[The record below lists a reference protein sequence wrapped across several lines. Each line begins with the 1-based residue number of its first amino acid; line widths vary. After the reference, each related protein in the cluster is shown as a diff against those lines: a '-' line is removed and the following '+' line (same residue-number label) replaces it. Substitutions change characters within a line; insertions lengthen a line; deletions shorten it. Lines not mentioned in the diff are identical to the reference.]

1 MILGWILVT
10 IATVAAKTTDVK
22 AAPPAVAQSLDK
34 RATQLQSST
43 EQQVGETAI
52 QPASITNSTVET
64 SSGVAIDS
72 DDDTS
77 INSDNPMAQ
86 VTSVSQLS
94 DVKPTDWA
102 FQALQSLVERYGCIA
117 GYPNGKYRGNRVLTR
132 FEFAAGLNAC
142 LDRVNELITTA
153 TSRLVRKEDVATL
166 RRLQAEFTPELASL
180 RGRVDTLEATT
191 AQLETKQFSTT
202 TKLEAD
208 ATFAVVDVLTGQ
220 NANGQKISRNPALG
234 DRVRLNFNTS
244 FTGEDLLTVRLQAL
258 NLNALSS
265 NSTLTP
271 EGDLAFAGE
280 TFSTENDN
288 SVGVGQVSYVLPIGK
303 KTTVFFEAN
312 AAQPEEFID
321 TFNPYLDKDEGAN
334 GALSNF
340 ATRNPIYNLAS
351 GAGIVVNQQFN
362 NNLGLTLGYIATT
375 PSVANPKPGNGLFN
389 GPYSAIAQ
397 LGIKPSKKF
406 KLGLTYVNSYD
417 NDLTTGSRRANLRSY
432 LASISAPL
440 PPASVGGSAG
450 NTQPSDA
457 LAPFGGINLPTSSN
471 SYGLEASLQVTP
483 KFLINGWAG
492 YTNTRTLST
501 LGGTINRGSLNI
513 LDYAVALVFPDLGK
527 EGSVGGIVVGMEP
540 KVTGV
545 SSTLRAQ
552 IGKDLNTSMHIE
564 GFYQYGLSDN
574 ISITPGLIWI
584 TSPDH
589 NSANADDV
597 IGVVRTTF
605 SF

>member
-1 MILGWILVT
+1 MLVT

-22 AAPPAVAQSLDK
+22 AALPTTAQSLDK
-34 RATQLQSST
+34 RATPLQSST
-43 EQQVGETAI
+43 EQQVGEQTEI
-52 QPASITNSTVET
+52 QATPTTNSTVET
-64 SSGVAIDS
+64 SRGVAIDS

-77 INSDNPMAQ
+77 INSDHPMAQ
-86 VTSVSQLS
+86 LTSVSQLL
-94 DVKPTDWA
+94 DVQPTDWA

-117 GYPNGKYRGNRVLTR
+117 GYPNGRYGGNRTLTR

-142 LDRVNELITTA
+142 LDRVNELITTG
-153 TSRLVRKEDVATL
+153 TSGLVREEDVATL
-166 RRLQAEFTPELASL
+166 RRLQTEFTPELTSL
-180 RGRVDTLEATT
+180 RGRVDKLEATT

-208 ATFAVVDVLTGQ
+208 ATFAVVDVLAGQ
-220 NANGQKISRNPALG
+220 NANGQKISRNTAFG
-234 DRVRLNFNTS
+234 DRIRLNFNTS
-244 FTGEDLLTVRLQAL
+244 FTGEDLLTIRLQAL
-258 NLNALSS
+258 NLNALSGT
-265 NSTLTP
+265 STLTP
-271 EGDLAFAGE
+271 EGDLSFAGE

-288 SVGVGQVSYVLPIGK
+288 SVGVGQLSYVLPVGK

-340 ATRNPIYNLAS
+340 ASRNPIYNLAS

-362 NNLGLTLGYIATT
+362 NNLELTLGYIATT
-375 PSVANPKPGNGLFN
+375 PSVANPRQGNGLFN

-397 LGIKPSKKF
+397 VGIKPSKKF
-406 KLGLTYVNSYD
+406 KLGLTYVNSYN
-417 NDLTTGSRRANLRSY
+417 NDLTAGSRRANLRSY

-440 PPASVGGSAG
+440 PPASIGGSAG

-457 LAPFGGINLPTSSN
+457 LVPFGGINLPTSTN

-501 LGGTINRGSLNI
+501 LGGAINRGSLDI
-513 LDYAVALVFPDLGK
+513 FDYAVTLVFPDFGK

-540 KVTGV
+540 RVTGV
-545 SSTLRAQ
+545 SRSLKAQ
-552 IGKDLNTSMHIE
+552 IGTDLNTSLHIE

-584 TSPDH
+584 TSPDY